1 MFPEGF
7 IEEMRAL
14 LGAELDDFLAALEGE
29 PALALR
35 INPLRPG
42 AHAAAAEFCGDP
54 VPWAENGFYLRPGV
68 RPGASLAHACG
79 AFYLQEAS
87 AMLSAAALGARP
99 GERILDLCA
108 APGGKTT
115 QIAAAMRGLGV
126 LVSNEPVPSRAR
138 ILAENLERLGV
149 VNAIAVCA
157 YPEALAARWPEW
169 FDAVLVDAPCSGEGM
184 FRREPAAR
192 TEWRPGAPAGCA
204 RRQAEILDRAAELL
218 RPGGRLVYSTCTF
231 NRLED
236 EGSIESFL
244 QRHPEFSLED
254 FALPGA
260 GRLEGGMLRAWPHRL
275 RGDGH
280 FVARL
285 RKRGGEPVGVPAE
298 KENAQEAGENERIFA
313 GGFSGVEAVRKAGED
328 EQSFTGG
335 FSRIEAVQK
344 AGEDNRAFAG
354 RSAPCPAESGAA
366 NSPARQGAR
375 SKRAA
380 RENARRASTVA
391 SARRSASQ
399 PAARR
404 GEGAAR
410 TVAEESNE
418 SLVARLEESACRI
431 PDVLRGAPLIR
442 QGDYVHA
449 LPPDAPPLDGIR
461 TVKPGLCLLRA
472 GRSHVQPMR
481 ALAMAARPDLPEFA
495 GADFAGTALRSAELD
510 AGRAERFLAG
520 ERPELDGERGWT
532 LATYQNLPLG
542 FVKARG
548 GEK

>member
-68 RPGASLAHACG
+68 RPGTSLAHACG

-115 QIAAAMRGLGV
+115 QIAAAMRGRGV

-192 TEWRPGAPAGCA
+192 TEWRPGAPAG
-204 RRQAEILDRAAELL
+204 
-218 RPGGRLVYSTCTF
+218 Y
-231 NRLED
+231 
-236 EGSIESFL
+236 
-244 QRHPEFSLED
+244 
-254 FALPGA
+254 
-260 GRLEGGMLRAWPHRL
+260 
-275 RGDGH
+275 
-280 FVARL
+280 
-285 RKRGGEPVGVPAE
+285 
-298 KENAQEAGENERIFA
+298 
-313 GGFSGVEAVRKAGED
+313 
-328 EQSFTGG
+328 
-335 FSRIEAVQK
+335 
-344 AGEDNRAFAG
+344 
-354 RSAPCPAESGAA
+354 AP
-366 NSPARQGAR
+366 R
-375 SKRAA
+375 
-380 RENARRASTVA
+380 
-391 SARRSASQ
+391 
-399 PAARR
+399 
-404 GEGAAR
+404 
-410 TVAEESNE
+410 
-418 SLVARLEESACRI
+418 
-431 PDVLRGAPLIR
+431 
-442 QGDYVHA
+442 
-449 LPPDAPPLDGIR
+449 
-461 TVKPGLCLLRA
+461 
-472 GRSHVQPMR
+472 
-481 ALAMAARPDLPEFA
+481 
-495 GADFAGTALRSAELD
+495 
-510 AGRAERFLAG
+510 
-520 ERPELDGERGWT
+520 
-532 LATYQNLPLG
+532 
-542 FVKARG
+542 
-548 GEK
+548 

>member
-42 AHAAAAEFCGDP
+42 AHSAAAEFCGDP
-54 VPWAENGFYLRPGV
+54 VPWAENGFYLRPGM

-115 QIAAAMRGLGV
+115 QIAAAMRGRGV

-157 YPEALAARWPEW
+157 YPEALAAHWPEW

-192 TEWRPGAPAGCA
+192 AEWRPGAPAGCA

-236 EGSIESFL
+236 EGSVESFL

-260 GRLEGGMLRAWPHRL
+260 GRSEGGMLRAWPHRL

-298 KENAQEAGENERIFA
+298 KENAQEAGENERAFA
-313 GGFSGVEAVRKAGED
+313 GGFSGVEAVRKAGEG
-328 EQSFTGG
+328 EQSFAGG

-344 AGEDNRAFAG
+344 AGENERSFAG

-375 SKRAA
+375 SKKDA
-380 RENARRASTVA
+380 RENARRASAGA
-391 SARRSASQ
+391 SARHPASQ
-399 PAARR
+399 SAARR
-404 GEGAAR
+404 GGAAAR

-418 SLVARLEESACRI
+418 ALVARLEAGACRI

-481 ALAMAARPDLPEFA
+481 ALAMASRPDLPEFA

>member
-14 LGAELDDFLAALEGE
+14 LGAELDDFLAALKGE

-42 AHAAAAEFCGDP
+42 AHSAAAEFCGDP

-87 AMLSAAALGARP
+87 AMLSAAVLGARP

-115 QIAAAMRGLGV
+115 QIAAAMRGRGV

-192 TEWRPGAPAGCA
+192 AEWRPGAPAGCA

-236 EGSIESFL
+236 EGSVESLL

-260 GRLEGGMLRAWPHRL
+260 GRSEGGMLRAWPHRL

-298 KENAQEAGENERIFA
+298 REAAQEAGEDER
-313 GGFSGVEAVRKAGED
+313 S
-328 EQSFTGG
+328 
-335 FSRIEAVQK
+335 
-344 AGEDNRAFAG
+344 FAG

-366 NSPARQGAR
+366 NFPARQGAR
-375 SKRAA
+375 PKKAA
-380 RENARRASTVA
+380 RENARRASAVA
-391 SARRSASQ
+391 SVRRSASQ

-404 GEGAAR
+404 GGAAAR

-418 SLVARLEESACRI
+418 ALVARLEESACRI

-481 ALAMAARPDLPEFA
+481 ALAMASRPDLPEFA
-495 GADFAGTALRSAELD
+495 GADFTGVALRSAELD